1 MTLSQKISENKNL
14 TKALKEKEE
23 RIISLENE
31 IKLKEQEEKRLER
44 GKITE
49 SGVVNE
55 LKDSEIGN
63 EYIDANDLGQSQ
75 NDLIK
80 ENERLKDE
88 IMILKKDLILAKENM
103 NKSGV
108 SKEEYEKI
116 KSENS
121 SLKYELNE
129 EKIKNSK
136 NIEEIN
142 QLKKGIISSLSLSDK
157 NK

>member
-88 IMILKKDLILAKENM
+88 IMI
-103 NKSGV
+103 
-108 SKEEYEKI
+108 
-116 KSENS
+116 
-121 SLKYELNE
+121 
-129 EKIKNSK
+129 
-136 NIEEIN
+136 
-142 QLKKGIISSLSLSDK
+142 
-157 NK
+157 